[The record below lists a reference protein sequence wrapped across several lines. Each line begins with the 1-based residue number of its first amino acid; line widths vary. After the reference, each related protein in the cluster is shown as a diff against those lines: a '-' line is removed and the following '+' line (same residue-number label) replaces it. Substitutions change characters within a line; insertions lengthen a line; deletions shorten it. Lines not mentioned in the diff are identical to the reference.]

1 MPVPSAYRAP
11 RYFKEAAEHAAAEN
25 MAQLAVD
32 FGHCALWPPQRIQ
45 KLKGRLD
52 FHLYHL
58 VHKMLIGRT
67 LRTAENELEDII
79 VRRIGIEV
87 VHYPVQ
93 AVLRFYAHMGRL
105 NRI

>member
-1 MPVPSAYRAP
+1 
-11 RYFKEAAEHAAAEN
+11 

-32 FGHCALWPPQRIQ
+32 FGHYASQSPQRVQ
-45 KLKGRLD
+45 KLIGCLD

-58 VHKMLIGRT
+58 VHKMLIGRA
-67 LRTAENELEDII
+67 LRTAENELEGII

-87 VHYPVQ
+87 VHS
-93 AVLRFYAHMGRL
+93 VLRFHAHMGRL

>member
-1 MPVPSAYRAP
+1 
-11 RYFKEAAEHAAAEN
+11 

-32 FGHCALWPPQRIQ
+32 FGHCAPQSPQRVQ
-45 KLKGRLD
+45 KLIGCLD

-58 VHKMLIGRT
+58 VHKMLIGRA
-67 LRTAENELEDII
+67 LRTAENELEGII

-93 AVLRFYAHMGRL
+93 TVLRFYAHMGRL